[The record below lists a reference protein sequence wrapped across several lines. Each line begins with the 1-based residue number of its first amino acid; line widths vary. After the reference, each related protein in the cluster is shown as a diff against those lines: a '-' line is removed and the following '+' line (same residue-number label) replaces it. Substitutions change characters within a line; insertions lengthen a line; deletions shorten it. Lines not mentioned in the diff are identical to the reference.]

1 MIHPAKF
8 AALLSIATAIECH
21 CHVVIPAVTIIV
33 GAAINKASSN
43 LGHIYTIVENVIPM
57 FCFQVMQMN
66 SCYDKFFTHVQ
77 LKMYPF
83 QEFPNSLRICM

>member
-33 GAAINKASSN
+33 GAAINKEVPVWDTSTQ
-43 LGHIYTIVENVIPM
+43 L
-57 FCFQVMQMN
+57 
-66 SCYDKFFTHVQ
+66 
-77 LKMYPF
+77 LKMLFLCSSTTASTAHAPF
-83 QEFPNSLRICM
+83 YS